1 MKKRLLI
8 LPIIVL
14 TIIMFLGFGSKMII
28 QKTNFLSFLSG
39 NTLEEKELSTV
50 ANEMYVTMLDDKAK
64 VIATTNP
71 ETQVDGKYSFTDTTK
86 PQAQPNTKD
95 NYFILFEITD
105 TNGSSGYTKVEE
117 NIIYT
122 LELPEYITPTDFYD
136 EGIEPNEQCTNF
148 SKKGETIACGGIY
161 KKGDKFTFKVIFK
174 NTINKRNVK
183 AAYQFPITISE
194 SIEEIVFTLKTIDF
208 GLPGAIQL
216 YMEKI
221 DIPIPP
227 IEENNYTLDINGDWT
242 SDTENY
248 ITWTVTLTDNSEE
261 NYKTNG
267 ELYIDFGTNMA
278 MPTDQNHLFERFK
291 IYKDNVLQETYNYP
305 SGVFISPSNNGSR
318 EVHATINNE
327 VELDTSSIYTKFI
340 KGLKIDLSKIDYQNT
355 PLSTTIEGVHK
366 WKFEITTKKYTNDLN
381 PSTATVKY
389 IDNLYNGEYEKTKTI
404 EHKSAEY
411 NVTLN
416 EDDNNKNIY
425 GIPESISYH
434 AKGTCPYKIITIED
448 IPDYD
453 WGRNLKFHY
462 YLDGIGFTNKQDALE
477 PTLNIKINGQD
488 IHFKKYGYTAQSTV
502 NGQTENAD
510 PAVLKF
516 MAETDN
522 YLTSNSNSYYRSDET
537 NIDGDYYWLVLSEHT
552 KEIGN
557 NIIRDGR
564 IEYVEK
570 SENSEPIPA
579 KWKIYLFN
587 ASRTNLEISWDQ
599 DLEYYERQFTTGNG
613 GSYSNR
619 IKINDAQATSYFSCE
634 VYSPIKTVGKMIEDG
649 FIEWDIKFDNKY
661 IFNTQERTKEAYLI
675 VYVPDNLTILNDGF
689 VEMDTGKISD
699 IYYPNDRNKIP
710 LANLGICQDGYYTYH
725 TYFSDKIDD
734 FKCDSWSIGN
744 NFSPGLPVGRLNTS
758 SQEKISSFNIIP
770 NQFDIRDYNTYYVKF
785 DPKIL
790 RDNQTIYDGISRL
803 SFFTKNTG
811 SKIYDENNK
820 DMIYVEVLGTTLRKD
835 FDTDRVLESPYNIGD
850 TPEISYV
857 YTTLGGMSNRKIS
870 KEIDEEETKN
880 NANNIEKL
888 WRVHARPS
896 GSLPYG
902 GHPYEYIDFYY
913 GTFPIFYN
921 GKYQFTDKFI
931 TNNQTEKIVA
941 KNTKLG
947 RIKIFLYSS
956 FIPNYDRVEI
966 VVDDYTN
973 LELDSNGY
981 YNYCYGYN
989 CIKLKF
995 NYGEDCQTYNSN
1007 NPACSRENE
1016 NLENGFEI
1024 IVDGN
1029 VSNPIIVTEYSTK
1042 TDLDRVIDELRRN
1055 NLDISSIDISNFS
1068 TQYNWKNNSQL
1079 AQSDNATTTYELLSD
1094 LSVEKKVETTD
1105 DTIYKND
1112 TKIHEVVA
1120 TIGNSPTD
1128 YLNLTDFIDGIGSIN
1143 INDNTAP
1150 ENVSTNYNDLK
1161 EIRKYLHITDLIISI
1176 KDHYN
1181 SNSDYTKIFENNS
1194 FTPEYDG
1201 STIEYIEDTN
1211 ELYKIHLV
1219 RSDGEK
1225 IQSLTDIK
1233 VTYKMNFYLDEE
1245 ENYRLKDIYNGQKYY
1260 ISTNVEAVRT
1270 YESNPILMGTS
1281 STKKVLATRLSSTD
1295 GNYENKIDS
1304 TNHTL
1309 TAYASNNGVE
1319 VGADYLYPGEIEKNL
1334 YTSNNNVDTW
1344 YIKYTTNSTG
1354 KSEKV
1359 SMKIKDSL
1367 SFRIEGNSQYNNN
1380 IINILNEYTTFKN
1393 IRINYNGKDTNLDDE
1408 AVYVWA
1414 NPIENRN
1421 INFNNITGELIKDDR
1436 GYELHLEPFNYGDVI
1451 IVKYDIEV
1459 DYEMVYK
1466 KLQIEG
1472 FIDENNKLTDT
1483 HERLI
1488 INYDN
1493 GINLIDYPES
1503 FVEKSKSNISISDF
1517 APTVHKKN
1525 NGRTN
1530 DETSWEVNFN
1540 TGNNSNYITIKDNLK
1555 ITTED
1560 ESMQSI
1566 IEEATILKDLKIK
1579 IDGQTIYSNDTFTEP
1594 WSDNITIDK
1603 KNLGYEFIFK
1613 DTSDNQFIEQNKK
1626 VVITYKSALDFNK
1639 YEGKDKS
1646 GIYSLENTAI
1656 IEKNGITSKDV
1667 LESNGIPFD
1676 FPLVASKSFLGN
1688 STNDLTET
1696 NWKYTI
1702 ESGKMDRE
1710 NVHIKDI
1717 VTLGK
1722 DFGNYLSISKL
1733 KITKNN
1739 EVIYD
1744 SLNNINQLE
1753 GMELLDSEGNELQL
1767 NQNGIYEFDLVI
1779 DKLEKMSTINV
1790 EYTLKV
1796 DKEEYINNNELL
1808 DDELLIQNKIKVT
1821 AEDGTDI
1828 EKESRGSSKVPSKLV
1843 KKFDFLGY
1851 DNNGNPK
1858 IKWYIDINLLS
1869 DYTVEELAEKQVII
1883 TDSLSDV
1890 LGLVDGSVQLK
1901 EMKVTSNGTTI
1912 NRVIDSSKYE
1922 LNTDNNTLTITIT
1935 NPSET
1940 NSFEISFETICYAS
1954 LSEIE
1959 NSATLRVGEEETE
1972 VDISDKVQIFSP
1984 YSFGRVSSNDVLTY
1998 HIKGKKYFDD
2008 KLSNKPFVFE
2018 IQEVNEAG
2026 EIIEG
2031 GFYSR
2036 NTNAEDGTI
2045 TFNGLNYFEEGT
2057 HYYRIKE
2064 INDNDQNIIYDTTE
2078 YIIKIEVEKNGEEYF
2093 IEDISL
2099 INNNNQEIEFYN
2111 KTKPEEPSIVDII
2124 INPNTGRAILIILLI
2139 PIIIILSKFIKKKYT
2154 IK

>member
-1 MKKRLLI
+1 MKKRLLL
-8 LPIIVL
+8 LPIIVI
-14 TIIMFLGFGSKMII
+14 TIIMTLGIGFKTII
-28 QKTNFLSFLSG
+28 QKTSLLSFLNG
-39 NTLEEKELSTV
+39 TTLEEKELSTV
-50 ANEMYVTMLDDKAK
+50 ANQMYVTMLDDKAK
-64 VIATTNP
+64 VVATTNP
-71 ETQVDGKYSFTDTTK
+71 ETQVDGKYAFTDNTK
-86 PQAQPNTKD
+86 PQVQPNTKD

-117 NIIYT
+117 NVIYT

-148 SKKGETIACGGIY
+148 TKKGDTIACGGIY

-174 NTINKRNVK
+174 NVINKRNVK
-183 AAYQFPITISE
+183 AAYQFPITLNK

-221 DIPIPP
+221 DTPIPP
-227 IEENNYTLDINGDWT
+227 IEETDYTLDIDGDWT

-261 NYKTNG
+261 NYRTNG

-278 MPTDQNHLFERFK
+278 MPTDQDHLFERFK
-291 IYKDNVLQETYNYP
+291 IYKDNVLQETYNYSSGLYILP
-305 SGVFISPSNNGSR
+305 SYGPR
-318 EVHATINNE
+318 EALATINSE

-355 PLSTTIEGVHK
+355 PLSPIIEGVHE

-404 EHKSAEY
+404 KHKAAEY

-448 IPDYD
+448 IPDID
-453 WGRNLKFHY
+453 WGGNLKFHY
-462 YLDGIGFTNKQDALE
+462 YLDGIGFTQEQNALE

-488 IHFKKYGYTAQSTV
+488 IHFKKYGYFAQSTV
-502 NGQTENAD
+502 NGQTGNTD
-510 PAVLKF
+510 PAVLKL

-522 YLTSNSNSYYRSDET
+522 YLTSNSNSYFRSDEV

-552 KEIGN
+552 KDIGN
-557 NIIRDGR
+557 SISRDGR

-570 SENSEPIPA
+570 SGNSAPIPA

-599 DLEYYERQFTTGNG
+599 DLGYNERQFTAGNG
-613 GSYSNR
+613 GGYGNR
-619 IKINDAQATSYFSCE
+619 IKINDAQATSSLNCQ
-634 VYSPIKTVGKMIEDG
+634 VYTPIKTVGKMIEDG

-675 VYVPDNLTILNDGF
+675 VYVPDNLTILNNGF
-689 VEMDTGKISD
+689 VEMDTGKIYD
-699 IYYPNDRNKIP
+699 NYNTNDRNKIP
-710 LANLGICQDGYYTYH
+710 LANLGICQSGHYINHNDIY
-725 TYFSDKIDD
+725 DN
-734 FKCDSWSIGN
+734 FKCDSWTIGN
-744 NFSPGLPVGRLNTS
+744 NFTSGLPVGRLNTS
-758 SQEKISSFNIIP
+758 SQEIISSFNIIP
-770 NQFDIRDYNTYYVKF
+770 NRFDIRGYNAYYVKF

-850 TPEISYV
+850 TTEISYV

-870 KEIDEEETKN
+870 KDIDEEETKN

-888 WRVHARPS
+888 WRVFARQS
-896 GSLPYG
+896 GSLTFG
-902 GHPYEYIDFYY
+902 GHPYDYIDFGM

-947 RIKIFLYSS
+947 RIKIYLYSNYNS
-956 FIPNYDRVEI
+956 NYDGVEI

-981 YNYCYGYN
+981 YNYCYKYN

-995 NYGEDCQTYNSN
+995 NYGENCQTYNSN

-1055 NLDISSIDISNFS
+1055 NLDISSIDITNFS
-1068 TQYNWKNNSQL
+1068 TQYNWKNNPQL
-1079 AQSDNATTTYELLSD
+1079 AQSDNAITTYELLAD
-1094 LSVEKKVETTD
+1094 LSVEKKVDTTD
-1105 DTIYKND
+1105 DTNYKND
-1112 TKIHEVVA
+1112 TKNHELVA

-1128 YLNLTDFIDGIGSIN
+1128 YLNLTDFIDGIGSIG
-1143 INDNTAP
+1143 ISDTTAP

-1161 EIRKYLHITDLIISI
+1161 EIRKYLHITDLVISV
-1176 KDHYN
+1176 KNHYN
-1181 SNSDYTKIFENNS
+1181 SNSDYTKIYENNS

-1225 IQSLTDIK
+1225 IPPLTDIK

-1245 ENYRLKDIYNGQKYY
+1245 DNYRLKDIYNGQKYY
-1260 ISTNVEAVRT
+1260 ISTNVETVRT

-1344 YIKYTTNSTG
+1344 YIKYTPNSTG

-1367 SFRIEGNSQYNNN
+1367 SFKIEGNSQYNNS

-1393 IRINYNGKDTNLDDE
+1393 IRINYNGKDTKLDDE

-1421 INFNNITGELIKDDR
+1421 INFNNITGKLIKGDR
-1436 GYELHLEPFNYGDVI
+1436 GFELQLEPFNYGDVI

-1472 FIDENNKLTDT
+1472 FIDKNNKLTDT
-1483 HERLI
+1483 HKNLI

-1493 GINLIDYPES
+1493 GINLVDYPES
-1503 FVEKSKSNISISDF
+1503 FVEKSKSNISISEF

-1525 NGRTN
+1525 KGRTN

-1566 IEEATILKDLKIK
+1566 IEEATILKDLEIK

-1603 KNLGYEFIFK
+1603 KDLGYEFIFK
-1613 DTSDNQFIEQNKK
+1613 DTSENSFINQNKK

-1639 YEGKDKS
+1639 YKGKDKS
-1646 GIYSLENTAI
+1646 GVYSLENTAI
-1656 IEKNGITSKDV
+1656 IEKNGISSKDV

-1744 SLNNINQLE
+1744 SSNNINQLE
-1753 GMELLDSEGNELQL
+1753 GIELLDGEGNKLQL

-1828 EKESRGSSKVPSKLV
+1828 EKESRGSSKVPSKLL

-1869 DYTVEELAEKQVII
+1869 DYSLEELAEKQVIV

-1922 LNTDNNTLTITIT
+1922 LNTDNNILTITIT

-1959 NSATLRVGEEETE
+1959 NSATLQVGEEKTE
-1972 VDISDKVQIFSP
+1972 VDISKRVQIFSP

-2008 KLSNKPFVFE
+2008 ELSNKAFVFE

-2057 HYYRIKE
+2057 YYYRIKE

-2099 INNNNQEIEFYN
+2099 INNKNDEIEFYN
-2111 KTKPEEPSIVDII
+2111 KSKPEEPNIVDII
-2124 INPNTGRAILIILLI
+2124 VNPNTGKTLFIILLI
-2139 PIIIILSKFIKKKYT
+2139 PIILILGKYIKKKYT
-2154 IK
+2154 IN